1 MNQVVADYMLDSTLE
16 TVDRVEYLT
25 LEFAE
30 RAGFRDASLEQ
41 IALAVHE
48 TAANAVIHG
57 NRYSR
62 EKKVSVA
69 ISIIDNQF
77 KITIGDEGEGFDPH
91 AIPESSSLQE
101 LLRVH
106 GRGVY
111 LSRVL
116 MDEYRVQFRDSGGTE
131 VTLIKY
137 LQPGKLVEQQG
148 RSSRAW
154 LCTS

>member
-1 MNQVVADYMLDSTLE
+1 MNKLVADYRLDSTLE

-25 LEFAE
+25 LELAE

-41 IALAVHE
+41 IVLAVHE
-48 TAANAVIHG
+48 TTANAVIHG
-57 NRYSR
+57 NRYST
-62 EKKVSVA
+62 EKRVSVA
-69 ISIIDNQF
+69 ISILENQF
-77 KITIGDEGEGFDPH
+77 KITIGDEGDGFDPQT
-91 AIPESSSLQE
+91 IPDSSSLQE

-116 MDEYRVQFRDSGGTE
+116 MDEYRVQLRETGGTE

-137 LQPGKLVEQQG
+137 LQPGKLVGEPG
-148 RSSRAW
+148 RSSRA
-154 LCTS
+154 

>member
-1 MNQVVADYMLDSTLE
+1 MHHILDSTLE
-16 TVDRVEYLT
+16 TVERVEYLT

-30 RAGFRDASLEQ
+30 RAGFRDVSLEQ

-48 TAANAVIHG
+48 TTANAVIHG
-57 NRYSR
+57 NRYSPD
-62 EKKVSVA
+62 KKVSVA

-77 KITIGDEGEGFDPH
+77 KVTIGDEGEGFDPQT
-91 AIPESSSLQE
+91 IPESLSLQE

-111 LSRVL
+111 LSRIL
-116 MDEYRVQFRDSGGTE
+116 MDEYRVQLREAGGAE

-137 LQPGKLVEQQG
+137 LQPGKLVGHQNL
-148 RSSRAW
+148 SSSPQ
-154 LCTS
+154 LFTT